1 MGERGKKGAMFQYS
15 VVWNDVTRAR
25 SMADMTG

>member
-1 MGERGKKGAMFQYS
+1 MDGRGTKGAMFQFS
-15 VVWNDVTRAR
+15 VVWDDVTRAR